1 VVDVVVVTST
11 SCHLCEDALE
21 VLSELSR
28 EFPLSVREVDIRSPE
43 GARIVADHRPPM
55 PPAVL
60 VHGALFSSGRLP
72 RKKLRRYLET
82 AA

>member
-1 VVDVVVVTST
+1 MADVVVVTS
-11 SCHLCEDALE
+11 SPCHMCEDALQA
-21 VLSELSR
+21 LSELSR
-28 EFPLSVREVDIRSPE
+28 EFPLSIREVDIRSPE
-43 GARIVADHRPPM
+43 GALIVADHRPPM

-60 VHGALFSSGRLP
+60 VNGALFSSGRLP

>member
-1 VVDVVVVTST
+1 MVDVVLVTS
-11 SCHLCEDALE
+11 SPCHLCEDALE

-60 VHGALFSSGRLP
+60 VNGALFSSGRLP